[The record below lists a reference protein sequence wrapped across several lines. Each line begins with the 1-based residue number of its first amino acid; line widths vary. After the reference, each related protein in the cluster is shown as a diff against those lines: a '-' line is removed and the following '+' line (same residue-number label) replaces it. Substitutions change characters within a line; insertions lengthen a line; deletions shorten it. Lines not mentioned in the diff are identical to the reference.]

1 MPLYS
6 VKNKFYRRLQRGA
19 LNGNGNEKTKAN
31 DNNKSSMENGAL
43 FYAVRAST
51 RVSVGSM
58 IFQI

>member
-1 MPLYS
+1 MAQKHS
-6 VKNKFYRRLQRGA
+6 
-19 LNGNGNEKTKAN
+19 TKEN
-31 DNNKSSMENGAL
+31 DNNKGKAGNGTL